1 MEINYHPMTDRPA
14 ISCKAIMLT
23 KWFDLYIMTYSRKY
37 DSFGLS
43 DDDVLEERSDVKVNE
58 DVYVGWAYADEL
70 RWQMVKEYEVH

>member
-23 KWFDLYIMTYSRKY
+23 RWFDLYIMTYSRKY

-43 DDDVLEERSDVKVNE
+43 DDDVLE
-58 DVYVGWAYADEL
+58 
-70 RWQMVKEYEVH
+70 